1 MFGFALRLR
10 GEDNS
15 MSYLVARLAS
25 SKRCS
30 PMPESS
36 PNPVILTKEERREL
50 ESRARKDASPY
61 HDVIRAKIIL
71 LPAQDL
77 SNDVI
82 ASRLG
87 TSRTI
92 VNKWLKRF
100 CLAPFAG
107 LGTRGETLPVFLT

>member
-10 GEDNS
+10 GADNS

-50 ESRARKDASPY
+50 ESPARKYASPY
-61 HDVIRAKIIL
+61 HDGIRAKIIL
-71 LPAQDL
+71 LAAPDL

-92 VNKWLKRF
+92 FNKWRNRF
-100 CLAPFAG
+100 CFSRFPALQ
-107 LGTRGETLPVFLT
+107 TLT